1 MIFVKN
7 NSFSQKLVNI
17 KKLAKIN
24 IIQYFGNSKND
35 VNESNTRKTSEIFKS
50 KIFQI
55 DGYFNERG
63 TIFSDYLF
71 GLLNNA
77 KLEVEENAKI
87 NDIIPGNRNTL
98 NIFLFGEPRVGKS
111 RFINLSLDNLISMEN
126 SSSGHVTKKFTK
138 YALPMS
144 NNENGELGQIVLYD
158 SPGLTEDKDVLKD
171 SKLMIEK
178 TLNNFKEK
186 KETASILLFFIKRG
200 DGISNT
206 VLDFVNYLNNKNFK
220 IYFVITHSKKCSE
233 KTNKYRNEIIHQLK
247 LKNTFTDKNLEMLNN
262 DGQNIIAV
270 NLKEDKEIGE
280 FYGFREIYREIF
292 NLFPQNFIDSIKQI
306 NKFKHLKQLLDFIK
320 KKNYFFL
327 NNKTSKEEFLQNAEN
342 KLKEQIIISS
352 GLASLFGL
360 IPIPLVDIPI
370 ILGLEIS
377 IIKYAAKLY
386 GFTDNEY
393 NVLKLMIFPTGI
405 NLGSII
411 GVSKIGIIIN
421 FLDIIP
427 FLGSLISP
435 LINPAIIL
443 TFGYSIND
451 YFYKKIGDKK
461 VIAIINNTLN
471 DYISIYLQIKE
482 LYNREFNNEK
492 IK

>member
-1 MIFVKN
+1 MV
-7 NSFSQKLVNI
+7 
-17 KKLAKIN
+17 
-24 IIQYFGNSKND
+24 
-35 VNESNTRKTSEIFKS
+35 
-50 KIFQI
+50 
-55 DGYFNERG
+55 
-63 TIFSDYLF
+63 
-71 GLLNNA
+71 
-77 KLEVEENAKI
+77 
-87 NDIIPGNRNTL
+87 
-98 NIFLFGEPRVGKS
+98 
-111 RFINLSLDNLISMEN
+111 
-126 SSSGHVTKKFTK
+126 
-138 YALPMS
+138 
-144 NNENGELGQIVLYD
+144 
-158 SPGLTEDKDVLKD
+158 DKA
-171 SKLMIEK
+171 
-178 TLNNFKEK
+178 LNNFKEK
-186 KETASILLFFIKRG
+186 KEIASILLFFIKRG

-206 VLDFVNYLNNKNFK
+206 VLDFVHYLNNKNFK

-233 KTNKYRNEIIHQLK
+233 KTIKYRNEKIHQLK

-262 DGQNIIAV
+262 DVQNIIAV

-292 NLFPQNFIDSIKQI
+292 NLFPKNFIDSIKRI
-306 NKFKHLKQLLDFIK
+306 NKFKYLKQVLDFLK
-320 KKNYFFL
+320 NKNYFFL
-327 NNKTSKEEFLQNAEN
+327 NNKTSKEEFLQNAKY

-352 GLASLFGL
+352 GLASLVGL
-360 IPIPLVDIPI
+360 FPFPLADIPI
-370 ILGLEIS
+370 ILELEINL
-377 IIKYAAKLY
+377 IKYAAKLY
-386 GFTDNEY
+386 GFTDKEY
-393 NVLKLMIFPTGI
+393 NVLKLMTFPTGI
-405 NLGSII
+405 NVGSII
-411 GVSKIGIIIN
+411 GGISKIGIIIN

>member
-1 MIFVKN
+1 MINYVFKSAPKKYEFKKKIDLKENKEYLFFTGEIIKEEITDILMEKIKKKVIAKEDNKSIVICFSNDEEEINLVKDKLQSLEPESSIPFMIFVKN

-158 SPGLTEDKDVLKD
+158 SPGLT
-171 SKLMIEK
+171 
-178 TLNNFKEK
+178 
-186 KETASILLFFIKRG
+186 
-200 DGISNT
+200 
-206 VLDFVNYLNNKNFK
+206 
-220 IYFVITHSKKCSE
+220 
-233 KTNKYRNEIIHQLK
+233 
-247 LKNTFTDKNLEMLNN
+247 
-262 DGQNIIAV
+262 
-270 NLKEDKEIGE
+270 
-280 FYGFREIYREIF
+280 
-292 NLFPQNFIDSIKQI
+292 
-306 NKFKHLKQLLDFIK
+306 
-320 KKNYFFL
+320 
-327 NNKTSKEEFLQNAEN
+327 
-342 KLKEQIIISS
+342 
-352 GLASLFGL
+352 
-360 IPIPLVDIPI
+360 
-370 ILGLEIS
+370 
-377 IIKYAAKLY
+377 
-386 GFTDNEY
+386 
-393 NVLKLMIFPTGI
+393 
-405 NLGSII
+405 
-411 GVSKIGIIIN
+411 
-421 FLDIIP
+421 
-427 FLGSLISP
+427 
-435 LINPAIIL
+435 
-443 TFGYSIND
+443 
-451 YFYKKIGDKK
+451 
-461 VIAIINNTLN
+461 
-471 DYISIYLQIKE
+471 
-482 LYNREFNNEK
+482 
-492 IK
+492 